1 MAKKQT
7 TKTGRI
13 LIYEKAPQY
22 GEQYGKTSEA
32 FKKLR
37 NKRGVYRIFENRK
50 LVYVGSSNS
59 DIYKTILRKFQ
70 MWNDKRQSGG
80 RLYYDAKKKEYKV
93 EVFIMPNAS
102 ANKLLDT
109 EHHFIQKSKPRDNKP
124 ASYSFYNR
132 KDLYEP
138 EKVEQEIKKAP
149 KLEEKQIEEMDYSK
163 LPFWWKTNS
172 FYISAASSRAS
183 FFSSG

>member
-1 MAKKQT
+1 MPRKKST

-80 RLYYDAKKKEYKV
+80 RLYYNANDKEYKV
-93 EVFIMPNAS
+93 EAFLMPYAS

-109 EHHFIQKSKPRDNKP
+109 EYHFIQKSKPRDNKP

-132 KDLYEP
+132 KDLYQP
-138 EKVEQEIKKAP
+138 DKVEEEVKQAEKI
-149 KLEEKQIEEMDYSK
+149 EEKELEQIDYSK
-163 LPFWWKTNS
+163 LPF
-172 FYISAASSRAS
+172 
-183 FFSSG
+183 